1 MRPFTT
7 LSAAGLLLSVVVA
20 ATPAFAHDF
29 WIEPTTFRPAPGEV
43 VKLHLR
49 VGEHFVG
56 EPVKRSDAKIERFVV
71 LDPGTGKESPVLGP
85 DGADPAGLLRAS
97 GKGVSVIGYRSRHS
111 SVILESAKFE
121 AYLKE
126 EGLEGVIEAR
136 AKAGKS
142 AEPGVEIYSRCAKA
156 LLATQAGDGGDG
168 KGFDA
173 LLGFTLEIVPEAN
186 PFALKPGEKLPV
198 KLLFEGKPLEG
209 VLVVAIN
216 ASDPASRAEARTDA
230 AGRVSLS
237 LGKAGKW
244 LVKGVHMVP
253 VTTRD
258 DAEWES
264 LWGSLTFEIGGT
276 PE

>member
-1 MRPFTT
+1 MRRFTT
-7 LSAAGLLLSVVVA
+7 LLSAAGLFFFLGSSTV
-20 ATPAFAHDF
+20 FAHDF

-49 VGEHFVG
+49 VGEQFVG
-56 EPVKRSDAKIERFVV
+56 EPVKRSDAKIERFVA

-85 DGADPAGLLRAS
+85 DGADPAGLFRAS
-97 GKGVSVIGYRSRHS
+97 GKGLTVIGYRSRHS
-111 SVILESAKFE
+111 SVILEAAKFE

-126 EGLEGVIEAR
+126 EGLERIIEAR

-142 AEPGVEIYSRCAKA
+142 GEPGVEIYSRCAKA
-156 LLATQAGDGGDG
+156 LLATEGGDG

-186 PFALKPGEKLPV
+186 PFALKPGEKLPL

-209 VLVVAIN
+209 VLVAALN
-216 ASDPASRAEARTDA
+216 ESDSAARAEARTDA
-230 AGRVSLS
+230 AGRVSLP
-237 LGKAGKW
+237 LGKAGSW
-244 LVKGVHMVP
+244 LVKCVHMVP
-253 VTTRD
+253 VTDRD

-264 LWGSLTFEIGGT
+264 LWGSLTFEVGSASGG
-276 PE
+276 